1 MIRIY
6 SIQAR
11 LCFIIEYGSPAPA
24 SASGGRGAS
33 AGADGRC
40 AIDPAEDMLCL
51 LYVAEQQWLLIER
64 CDLLS
69 AAGERAAHSRKS
81 PRAQKGL
88 TLLLYPD
95 VRMGRIR
102 HSAYEG
108 GRGRNN

>member
-64 CDLLS
+64 TSFGPHLLKSFRVWTYEVFDL
-69 AAGERAAHSRKS
+69 
-81 PRAQKGL
+81 P
-88 TLLLYPD
+88 TT
-95 VRMGRIR
+95 
-102 HSAYEG
+102 
-108 GRGRNN
+108 

>member
-64 CDLLS
+64 KQFPSRLGARPVAHRTGDEWRHTQRGARGDRHRRLAVLS
-69 AAGERAAHSRKS
+69 LQ
-81 PRAQKGL
+81 PC
-88 TLLLYPD
+88 P
-95 VRMGRIR
+95 
-102 HSAYEG
+102 
-108 GRGRNN
+108 

>member
-64 CDLLS
+64 IHLRRGLVSFRGMEAVADVP
-69 AAGERAAHSRKS
+69 
-81 PRAQKGL
+81 PRLIHASGTNL
-88 TLLLYPD
+88 
-95 VRMGRIR
+95 G
-102 HSAYEG
+102 S
-108 GRGRNN
+108 